1 MPFDDVGGAMRRP
14 SVLVVV
20 CALGVAALGAVP
32 ASAVPVSA
40 PSNAPLSTWEAQ
52 GRVSALAIS
61 NGVVYLGGSFTSL
74 SSKGSGRKTVTRNHL
89 AAIDEATGV
98 PTAWNPNV
106 NGPVRSIKVIG
117 KRVYVG
123 GSFTS
128 IGGRAVRNLAAV
140 SLSTGRV
147 ITTFRASANGEV
159 DALAASA
166 TKLYLG
172 GTFSSVDGVA
182 HGNVAAVTLGTGAK
196 ANGWAARTNGPVHTL
211 LVGTGTG
218 RVYIGG
224 HFSAVDGRA
233 RSWLA
238 AVGAKQGSAFA
249 WATAPLGQVWA
260 LALGPQGQLYAG
272 VGGHEGGQLDSYN
285 AATGSRHWQRFADGD
300 VQTVSVAGSEVLAG
314 GHFVN
319 ACGDTSGAPGGG
331 SPWVCTVQVQRRRFF
346 ATNSAGALQPWNPDG
361 DSLYG
366 VWALR
371 SDATHIAAGGD
382 FKVVDGIHQ
391 ARYAEFL
398 R

>member
-1 MPFDDVGGAMRRP
+1 MRGSSVCVFVG
-14 SVLVVV
+14 VLAAAALAGPAS
-20 CALGVAALGAVP
+20 ALGVPAAAP
-32 ASAVPVSA
+32 SSA
-40 PSNAPLSTWEAQ
+40 PIATWQAQ
-52 GRVSALAIS
+52 GRVSALAIA
-61 NGVVYLGGSFTSL
+61 NGVVYMGGSFTSL
-74 SSKGSGRKTVTRNHL
+74 ISHGSPRKTITRNHL
-89 AAIDEATGV
+89 AAVSEATGA
-98 PTAWNPNV
+98 PLAWNPRV
-106 NGPVRSIKVIG
+106 NGAVHSL
-117 KRVYVG
+117 RVVGGRLYVG

-140 SLSTGRV
+140 SRSTGHV
-147 ITTFRASANGEV
+147 ITTFRGSANGEV

-172 GTFSSVDGVA
+172 GTFSRVDGFA
-182 HGNVAAVTLGTGAK
+182 HGNVGAVALGTGAA

-211 LVGTGTG
+211 LVGTGSG

-224 HFSAVDGRA
+224 HFRAVDGRP

-238 AVGAKQGSAFA
+238 VVGAKKGSNFA

-260 LALGPQGQLYAG
+260 LALSPQGQLYVG
-272 VGGHEGGQLDSYN
+272 VGGHEGGQLDAYN
-285 AATGSRHWQRFADGD
+285 AATGARHWQRFADGD

-314 GHFVN
+314 GHFLN

-331 SPWVCTVQVQRRRFF
+331 TPWVCTVPVQRERFF
-346 ATNSAGALQPWNPDG
+346 ATDSNGTLQPWNPG
-361 DSLYG
+361 GNSLHG

-382 FKVVDGIHQ
+382 FTIVNGTHQ